1 MHFPFKFDERVIESF
16 EISSFFRNVVKIKE
30 AEIMESNLQEN
41 NRKIISEVYN
51 TLKKE
56 KLQPFMSSSKQLRMR
71 CNRLRKKDLPVL
83 DKNFKIPDKYKHMDT
98 EPFLRLVQT

>member
-1 MHFPFKFDERVIESF
+1 MKELLQVLKN
-16 EISSFFRNVVKIKE
+16 SSVFRNVVKIKE

-41 NRKIISEVYN
+41 NRNIISEVYN